1 MNYTGD
7 EMDLKDIKKKVKK
20 SMDKQRYDHT
30 KGVMYTAGCL
40 AMANEYPIDKAMLAG
55 LLHDCAKCIPGH
67 TKIKMCEK
75 YNLEISEIERKNPSL
90 LHAKLGAYLAKD
102 KYDIEDE
109 EILMAIRSHTTGR
122 PGMSLLEK
130 IVYIAD
136 YMEPGRKELPN
147 MMDVRY
153 LAFEDID
160 KCLYRIL
167 RDSLVYLKAQ
177 DMPIDQTTEETY
189 QYYNELYSK
198 H

>member
-1 MNYTGD
+1 
-7 EMDLKDIKKKVKK
+7 MDLKDIKKKVKK

-147 MMDVRY
+147 MMDVRH